1 MKTLPL
7 LLVLS
12 LLGNA
17 ALTYAV
23 LRSAAPRSS
32 PSREPAAASAA
43 SAPTSHAA
51 ATSSNASM
59 PAAPAPTLWS
69 RVYSDDIEQLA
80 ARLKE
85 AGFSAREISAIVL
98 PRLAEKFSIVQS
110 GLRRP
115 YWQSDLPNYA
125 DPAIREAMRRNG
137 AEQQRLYEKFSTPV
151 DLATDPAA
159 QESARRRFGNL
170 PLEKL
175 QALQQLEA
183 DYQQLA
189 LKTVLERRTH
199 PGETV
204 TGDPLAA
211 QNLIEQ
217 EKLADLA
224 KILTPEELAQYELRN
239 GTIARQLKWQLRTFQ
254 PTEQE
259 YLAIYA
265 VQKKYAA
272 VLNDPT
278 KTPGQQSG
286 VMADIGKELAAIL
299 GPERAEDYAAST
311 TTPSD
316 ETAILVQRLGL
327 PARIAPQVRT
337 LQRDFTTQAAAIR
350 TNAQL
355 SAADRA
361 AQLSALAQQARAAVT
376 AKLGAQG
383 FEAYDD
389 RKGEWIRALEKPA
402 PGRP

>member
-17 ALTYAV
+17 ALAYV
-23 LRSAAPRSS
+23 LLRPAAIASS
-32 PSREPAAASAA
+32 SLAREPAAAT
-43 SAPTSHAA
+43 APTSHAA

-59 PAAPAPTLWS
+59 PATAPAPNLWS

-137 AEQQRLYEKFSTPV
+137 AEQQRLYEKFSNPV

-189 LKTVLERRTH
+189 LKTVLERRTR

-311 TTPSD
+311 TNPSD